1 MVQTKNKKDKLGVIN
16 QLHNMLTNHPERMH
30 SMLSITLVSSKDNS
44 LIARDKFEIYTN
56 HPIQK
61 IKDKVDKLKT
71 KGGISTLCIKEL
83 VEKSAGQYILIV
95 AV

>member
-1 MVQTKNKKDKLGVIN
+1 MTQTKKNDNAGLLN

-30 SMLSITLVSSKDNS
+30 SKLNVSLISSKDNS
-44 LIARDKFEIYTN
+44 LIERDEFEIYTN

-61 IKDKVDKLKT
+61 ITDKVDKLKT
-71 KGGISTLCIKEL
+71 KGGISTLTIKEL
-83 VEKSAGQYILIV
+83 VEKSAGEYVLIV